1 MTNQKKLS
9 SLRLTAGKLLV
20 FLAWVGILALPSP
33 LISPCFIQKSFW
45 NEKSKGPE
53 SYRSL
58 ILSSR
63 LLGMAANV
71 SDSNL
76 NQTNFY
82 AGLLEWDN
90 FMVIYI
96 VFHAAMTFV
105 GPGW

>member
-1 MTNQKKLS
+1 
-9 SLRLTAGKLLV
+9 
-20 FLAWVGILALPSP
+20 
-33 LISPCFIQKSFW
+33 
-45 NEKSKGPE
+45 
-53 SYRSL
+53 
-58 ILSSR
+58 
-63 LLGMAANV
+63 MAANV
-71 SDSNL
+71 SDANL